1 MKKVKYGYDELRR
14 FLVLF
19 GVVLVLG
26 YFILYVIGHWEL
38 LVRFWESN
46 SQAEIN
52 RVISQLRHKTILNFV
67 VLVILTAVT
76 AAIPFMSNAVFAIFN
91 GVVYGPYIGFG
102 MNLLGNVLG
111 NFIFIK
117 LLNVVDISDSEN
129 KLKKRF
135 SGIQALENKNYGIIL
150 GYMIPVVPTILINY
164 HVAEEKLPWRK
175 WLPYVTIGVAPS
187 SLIYALG
194 GDAVIAGNVRRLIV
208 LGVII
213 ALGYVLVTVIRRR
226 NNNKMQKE
234 SAA

>member
-1 MKKVKYGYDELRR
+1 MENIIY
-14 FLVLF
+14 
-19 GVVLVLG
+19 
-26 YFILYVIGHWEL
+26 
-38 LVRFWESN
+38 
-46 SQAEIN
+46 
-52 RVISQLRHKTILNFV
+52 
-67 VLVILTAVT
+67 
-76 AAIPFMSNAVFAIFN
+76 
-91 GVVYGPYIGFG
+91 
-102 MNLLGNVLG
+102 
-111 NFIFIK
+111 IK
-117 LLNVVDISDSEN
+117 LINVVDINDKE
-129 KLKKRF
+129 KKKKKRF
-135 SGIQALENKNYGIIL
+135 SGIQALENKNCGIIL

>member
-1 MKKVKYGYDELRR
+1 
-14 FLVLF
+14 
-19 GVVLVLG
+19 
-26 YFILYVIGHWEL
+26 
-38 LVRFWESN
+38 
-46 SQAEIN
+46 
-52 RVISQLRHKTILNFV
+52 
-67 VLVILTAVT
+67 
-76 AAIPFMSNAVFAIFN
+76 
-91 GVVYGPYIGFG
+91 

-117 LLNVVDISDSEN
+117 LLNVVDITDSEN

-175 WLPYVTIGVAPS
+175 WLLYVTIGVAPS

-194 GDAVIAGNVRRLIV
+194 GDAVIVGNVRRLIV

>member
-1 MKKVKYGYDELRR
+1 M
-14 FLVLF
+14 
-19 GVVLVLG
+19 
-26 YFILYVIGHWEL
+26 
-38 LVRFWESN
+38 RFWESN

-67 VLVILTAVT
+67 VLVILTSVT
-76 AAIPFMSNAVFAIFN
+76 AAIPFMSNAIFAIFN

-117 LLNVVDISDSEN
+117 LLNVVDIIDSEN

-175 WLPYVTIGVAPS
+175 WLLYVTIGVAPS

-226 NNNKMQKE
+226 NNNKM
-234 SAA
+234 

>member
-1 MKKVKYGYDELRR
+1 
-14 FLVLF
+14 
-19 GVVLVLG
+19 
-26 YFILYVIGHWEL
+26 
-38 LVRFWESN
+38 
-46 SQAEIN
+46 
-52 RVISQLRHKTILNFV
+52 
-67 VLVILTAVT
+67 
-76 AAIPFMSNAVFAIFN
+76 MSNAIFAIFN

-117 LLNVVDISDSEN
+117 LLNVVDITDSEN

-175 WLPYVTIGVAPS
+175 WLLYVTIGVAPS

-226 NNNKMQKE
+226 NNNKM
-234 SAA
+234 

>member
-76 AAIPFMSNAVFAIFN
+76 AAIPFMSNAIFAIFN
-91 GVVYGPYIGFG
+91 GVVYGPWPQGPPP
-102 MNLLGNVLG
+102 
-111 NFIFIK
+111 K
-117 LLNVVDISDSEN
+117 SRVD
-129 KLKKRF
+129 R
-135 SGIQALENKNYGIIL
+135 
-150 GYMIPVVPTILINY
+150 
-164 HVAEEKLPWRK
+164 
-175 WLPYVTIGVAPS
+175 S
-187 SLIYALG
+187 SLLPG
-194 GDAVIAGNVRRLIV
+194 LSRLCCQ
-208 LGVII
+208 
-213 ALGYVLVTVIRRR
+213 R
-226 NNNKMQKE
+226 
-234 SAA
+234 

>member
-76 AAIPFMSNAVFAIFN
+76 AAIPFMSNAIFAIFN

-117 LLNVVDISDSEN
+117 LLNVVDITDSEN

-175 WLPYVTIGVAPS
+175 WLLYVTIGWLRV
-187 SLIYALG
+187 
-194 GDAVIAGNVRRLIV
+194 V
-208 LGVII
+208 
-213 ALGYVLVTVIRRR
+213 
-226 NNNKMQKE
+226 
-234 SAA
+234 

>member
-38 LVRFWESN
+38 LARFWESN

-117 LLNVVDISDSEN
+117 LLNVVDITDSEN

-175 WLPYVTIGVAPS
+175 WLPYATIGVAPS

>member
-1 MKKVKYGYDELRR
+1 MKKVQYGYDELRR

-117 LLNVVDISDSEN
+117 LLNLVYIFWTKSFCN
-129 KLKKRF
+129 LNIPHILKF
-135 SGIQALENKNYGIIL
+135 
-150 GYMIPVVPTILINY
+150 
-164 HVAEEKLPWRK
+164 
-175 WLPYVTIGVAPS
+175 GVCKHKVN
-187 SLIYALG
+187 LYCFIFTTC
-194 GDAVIAGNVRRLIV
+194 IV
-208 LGVII
+208 
-213 ALGYVLVTVIRRR
+213 
-226 NNNKMQKE
+226 
-234 SAA
+234 

>member
-1 MKKVKYGYDELRR
+1 
-14 FLVLF
+14 
-19 GVVLVLG
+19 
-26 YFILYVIGHWEL
+26 
-38 LVRFWESN
+38 
-46 SQAEIN
+46 
-52 RVISQLRHKTILNFV
+52 
-67 VLVILTAVT
+67 
-76 AAIPFMSNAVFAIFN
+76 
-91 GVVYGPYIGFG
+91 
-102 MNLLGNVLG
+102 MNLIGNVLG

-117 LLNVVDISDSEN
+117 LLNVVDITDSEN

>member
-26 YFILYVIGHWEL
+26 YFILYVIGHWVL

-102 MNLLGNVLG
+102 MNLIGNVLG

-117 LLNVVDISDSEN
+117 LLNVVDITDSEN

-226 NNNKMQKE
+226 NNNKKQKE

>member
-117 LLNVVDISDSEN
+117 LLNVVDITDSEN

-135 SGIQALENKNYGIIL
+135 SGIQALETRIMGL
-150 GYMIPVVPTILINY
+150 F
-164 HVAEEKLPWRK
+164 
-175 WLPYVTIGVAPS
+175 
-187 SLIYALG
+187 
-194 GDAVIAGNVRRLIV
+194 
-208 LGVII
+208 
-213 ALGYVLVTVIRRR
+213 
-226 NNNKMQKE
+226 
-234 SAA
+234 

>member
-1 MKKVKYGYDELRR
+1 M
-14 FLVLF
+14 
-19 GVVLVLG
+19 
-26 YFILYVIGHWEL
+26 IGHWEL
-38 LVRFWESN
+38 LARFWESN

-117 LLNVVDISDSEN
+117 LLNVVDITDSEN

-135 SGIQALENKNYGIIL
+135 SGIQALKNKNYGIIL

>member
-26 YFILYVIGHWEL
+26 YFILYVIGYWEL

-117 LLNVVDISDSEN
+117 LLNVVDITDSEN

>member
-1 MKKVKYGYDELRR
+1 
-14 FLVLF
+14 
-19 GVVLVLG
+19 
-26 YFILYVIGHWEL
+26 
-38 LVRFWESN
+38 
-46 SQAEIN
+46 
-52 RVISQLRHKTILNFV
+52 
-67 VLVILTAVT
+67 
-76 AAIPFMSNAVFAIFN
+76 
-91 GVVYGPYIGFG
+91 

-117 LLNVVDISDSEN
+117 LLNVVDITDSEN

-175 WLPYVTIGVAPS
+175 WLLYVTIGVAPS

-226 NNNKMQKE
+226 NNNKM
-234 SAA
+234 

>member
-38 LVRFWESN
+38 LARFWESN

-91 GVVYGPYIGFG
+91 GVVYGPYISFG

-117 LLNVVDISDSEN
+117 LLNVVDITDSEN

-175 WLPYVTIGVAPS
+175 WLPYATIGVAPS

>member
-76 AAIPFMSNAVFAIFN
+76 AAIPFMSNAIFAIFN

-102 MNLLGNVLG
+102 MNLQIG
-111 NFIFIK
+111 
-117 LLNVVDISDSEN
+117 
-129 KLKKRF
+129 R
-135 SGIQALENKNYGIIL
+135 A
-150 GYMIPVVPTILINY
+150 
-164 HVAEEKLPWRK
+164 HV
-175 WLPYVTIGVAPS
+175 
-187 SLIYALG
+187 
-194 GDAVIAGNVRRLIV
+194 
-208 LGVII
+208 
-213 ALGYVLVTVIRRR
+213 
-226 NNNKMQKE
+226 
-234 SAA
+234 

>member
-1 MKKVKYGYDELRR
+1 M
-14 FLVLF
+14 
-19 GVVLVLG
+19 
-26 YFILYVIGHWEL
+26 IGHWEL

-117 LLNVVDISDSEN
+117 LLNVVDITDSEN

>member
-1 MKKVKYGYDELRR
+1 MVG
-14 FLVLF
+14 
-19 GVVLVLG
+19 
-26 YFILYVIGHWEL
+26 
-38 LVRFWESN
+38 
-46 SQAEIN
+46 
-52 RVISQLRHKTILNFV
+52 
-67 VLVILTAVT
+67 
-76 AAIPFMSNAVFAIFN
+76 
-91 GVVYGPYIGFG
+91 YGPYIGFG

-117 LLNVVDISDSEN
+117 LLNVVDITDSEN

-175 WLPYVTIGVAPS
+175 WLLYVTIGVAPS

-226 NNNKMQKE
+226 NNNKM
-234 SAA
+234 

>member
-38 LVRFWESN
+38 LARFWESN

-117 LLNVVDISDSEN
+117 LLNVVDITDSEN

>member
-38 LVRFWESN
+38 LARFWESN

-117 LLNVVDISDSEN
+117 LLNVVDITDSEN

-175 WLPYVTIGVAPS
+175 WLLYVTIGVAPS

>member
-26 YFILYVIGHWEL
+26 YFILYVIGHWVL

-76 AAIPFMSNAVFAIFN
+76 TAIPFMSNAVFAIFN

-117 LLNVVDISDSEN
+117 LLNVVDITDSEN

-226 NNNKMQKE
+226 NNNKKQKE